1 MMVFCLIHPLAT
13 LVFKMRMM
21 RMILLDFKQKKPKSY
36 HDQNDNYLTHTFST
50 KISLTALT
58 LHCLFQDCNFKGK
71 VEA

>member
-21 RMILLDFKQKKPKSY
+21 RMILLDLKQKKPKSY

-50 KISLTALT
+50 NIS
-58 LHCLFQDCNFKGK
+58 
-71 VEA
+71 